1 MSKAEGDA
9 AGRAGKQHEAQLQ
22 MEEPEFTFSDMNA
35 RQKLKH
41 IIANIT
47 VEPITLLYIVPALL
61 SGLTTQ
67 NLNLEKACR
76 VNLNYTTEVCDE
88 LAARNFTGE
97 YETLFGNVA
106 QVVAEMQIWQT
117 PLQSVVP
124 IILVMFVGSW
134 ADRRRRRR
142 PFILSPLIGD
152 LISSVGLLLC
162 SIFFSWSLEVA
173 GVIESLIP
181 ALFGGMP
188 ILFLSVFSYVADVT
202 TPDNR
207 TFRIGM
213 VATAVSWGFPIAS
226 ALSGVAFTTL
236 GFTGVY
242 IVSIVLYALGLVYGY
257 RNIREPHPP
266 VPRPPGVSFLSDFC
280 NWRHVWETVKVAL
293 KKRRGSRRLQF
304 YIVVLL
310 YFAIQGPLQ
319 GEAIV
324 SFLYLTQRFQ
334 WDAIAFSAYSTYFI
348 ILSAVGNFVATTV
361 FAKWLNMSDCLIG
374 VIAMGSKTLAAPL
387 FALAHKDWHI
397 YAVTAEN
404 ILGAGA
410 IITMRGIATKLVDD
424 DELGKVMALLA
435 VVEAVIPLVFRP
447 IYSKV
452 YSATTDGAY
461 FYISCA
467 VNLVGVLLY
476 FVIWRMQK
484 RQASEEAVNSKKN
497 DDLRLGGVGGG
508 VANAAFQTDEVRPAA
523 AAPNGTTTTERL

>member
-1 MSKAEGDA
+1 MAKAEADA
-9 AGRAGKQHEAQLQ
+9 AMAEKGGKEARLQL
-22 MEEPEFTFSDMNA
+22 EEPAYTFADMNL
-35 RQKLKH
+35 RQKCKH
-41 IIANIT
+41 IVANIT

-61 SGLTTQ
+61 SSLTTQ

-76 VNLNYTTEVCDE
+76 VSLNYTDEVCDA

-97 YETLFGNVA
+97 YGTLFSNVA

-142 PFILSPLIGD
+142 PFILSPLLGD

-173 GVIESLIP
+173 GIIESLVP

-202 TPDNR
+202 TPENR

-242 IVSIVLYALGLVYGY
+242 IVSIALYGLGLAYGY
-257 RNIREPHPP
+257 RYIREPHPP
-266 VPRPPGVSFLSDFC
+266 VPRPPGVSFLADFC
-280 NWRHVWETVKVAL
+280 NWRHVWDTVKVAL

-304 YIVVLL
+304 YILVLL
-310 YFAIQGPLQ
+310 YFTIQGPIQ
-319 GEAIV
+319 GEGIV
-324 SFLYLTQRFQ
+324 SFLYLTQQFQ
-334 WDAIAFSAYSTYFI
+334 WEAIAFSAYSTYFI

-374 VIAMGSKTLAAPL
+374 VIAMSSKTVVAPL
-387 FALAHKDWHI
+387 FALANKSWHV
-397 YAVTAEN
+397 YALTAEN

-447 IYSKV
+447 VYSKA
-452 YSATTDGAY
+452 YSASSDTHPGAF

-467 VNLVGVLLY
+467 VNLCGVLLY

-484 RQASEEAVNSKKN
+484 RQAREEAEDAKKN
-497 DDLRLGGVGGG
+497 DDLGG
-508 VANAAFQTDEVRPAA
+508 VANTAFQGDEGHPASSS
-523 AAPNGTTTTERL
+523 NGSANHAVERL